1 MPPDQNKKIARQML
15 AAFNSGDPAQIDS
28 VVHPN
33 FVSHTSSSSGAP
45 PTREGL
51 KQEIK
56 VLREAFPDGKY
67 KEEQVVAEGEELY
80 LRWSMVGTHK
90 GTYAG
95 LPPSGKKITH
105 YGQEHLRFQDGKII
119 ERVGQEDALEFL
131 NKLKK

>member
-15 AAFNSGDPAQIDS
+15 DAFNSGDPALIDQ
-28 VVHPN
+28 VVAPG
-33 FVSHTSSSSGAP
+33 FVSHTRSSSGAP

-51 KQEIK
+51 KEEIK
-56 VLREAFPDGKY
+56 LLRSAFPDGKY

-90 GTYAG
+90 GDYAG
-95 LPPSGKKITH
+95 HPPTGKKITH
-105 YGQEHLRFQDGKII
+105 YGQEHLRFRDGKIV